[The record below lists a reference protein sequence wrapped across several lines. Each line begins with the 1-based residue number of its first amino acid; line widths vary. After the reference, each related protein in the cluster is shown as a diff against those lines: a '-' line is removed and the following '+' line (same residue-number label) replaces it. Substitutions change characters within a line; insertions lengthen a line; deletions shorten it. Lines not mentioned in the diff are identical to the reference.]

1 MTDFALPQALG
12 IIGLVIGSIGYFAM
26 IRRRA
31 GDRSEAAREH
41 ALQESGLRGL
51 VRVMLADR

>member
-1 MTDFALPQALG
+1 MTDLLPHVLGFA
-12 IIGLVIGSIGYFAM
+12 GLLIGSLAYFAM

-31 GDRSEAAREH
+31 GERTWAAEER

-51 VRVMLADR
+51 VRVLLADR